1 MESADAQAGTP
12 LVHDASIEG
21 LEVRLDTG
29 ETVDIMEQRFFWEKD
44 GGELPR
50 PARLRSKGRDASE
63 AQRTYQAFDATGAS
77 IGAPQAVPK
86 QIDVSL
92 REPLK
97 YRLSASLS
105 PDPDEDTMWL
115 DIDAVLQR
123 PLHVSGIPSAKIDRL
138 RLEGPAGEI
147 EPLSTQ
153 AFVATASGGKVRVK
167 IPPLAGDRALN
178 YADGGCYSRADGTP
192 CCASKPSPVLWM

>member
-1 MESADAQAGTP
+1 MVES
-12 LVHDASIEG
+12 SS
-21 LEVRLDTG
+21 
-29 ETVDIMEQRFFWEKD
+29 
-44 GGELPR
+44 
-50 PARLRSKGRDASE
+50 PARSRSKGRDASE
-63 AQRTYQAFDATGAS
+63 AQRDLTKRLTQSVS

-167 IPPLAGDRALN
+167 NTAPR
-178 YADGGCYSRADGTP
+178 GGIAH
-192 CCASKPSPVLWM
+192 